1 MKHEAEDA
9 ETIDPP
15 RVASEAITKNKSF
28 RASLDSLNL
37 STLLECSSS
46 THIWCPNMTD
56 GARPEFVVFYAWQSD
71 RASSGTRYFI
81 QEALAAAA
89 EQINS
94 DPDASYRVRIDQ
106 DTQGVPGLCDIPAT
120 ILAKIDA
127 CDGFVCDL
135 TYIATT
141 EAERVGDDEFKP
153 RFCSN
158 PNVLFEL
165 GYAFQLLGDRR
176 MICVMNRHY
185 GPAAEQIFDLAHR
198 RFPITYAWPN
208 TDASKKTVKAE
219 LVKQLVAAI
228 QLLFPLGRRSELS
241 ANEIQATRNKFEA
254 AVRSGAFNGLT
265 RQAAALAIS
274 IVTAGGVRYPS
285 QKLRE
290 QKIQPIRQYGWRPV
304 IRGNSVLAVDNENGE
319 CCGVAELRNDGTILA
334 ADTWVLDPKFHPRQ
348 NHATQIPPL
357 VLESRIIL
365 SVENYLETLRSLKAP
380 LPWHVS
386 ISLLEVKGYWM
397 LLSQVDTTAPF
408 PDANICV
415 EPLIVRNVAEIDT
428 SEKVRAFLRPAIDF
442 IWREFGAEGSP
453 HFTPTGIYTE
463 RLLR

>member
-1 MKHEAEDA
+1 
-9 ETIDPP
+9 
-15 RVASEAITKNKSF
+15 
-28 RASLDSLNL
+28 
-37 STLLECSSS
+37 
-46 THIWCPNMTD
+46 MTN
-56 GARPEFVVFYAWQSD
+56 GARPEFVLFYAWQSD
-71 RASSGTRYFI
+71 RASNATRYFI

-89 EQINS
+89 DQINS
-94 DPDASYRVRIDQ
+94 DPDVPYRVRIDQ

-135 TYIATT
+135 TYIAMTAT
-141 EAERVGDDEFKP
+141 EPDGDDEFKP
-153 RFCSN
+153 RYCSN

-165 GYAFQLLGDRR
+165 GYAFQLLGEGR
-176 MICVMNRHY
+176 IVCVMNRHY

-198 RFPITYAWPN
+198 RFPITYSWPN
-208 TDASKKTVKAE
+208 GSASKKTVKAE
-219 LVKQLVAAI
+219 LLKQLVSAI
-228 QLLFPLGRRSELS
+228 QLLFPLGRRSELP
-241 ANEIQATRNKFEA
+241 ANEIQATRSKFEA
-254 AVRSGAFNGLT
+254 AVRSGGFYGLT

-290 QKIQPIRQYGWRPV
+290 QKIQPIRQYGWHPA
-304 IRGNSVLAVDNENGE
+304 IRGNSVLAVDNEKGD
-319 CCGVAELRNDGTILA
+319 CCGVAELCNDGTILA

-348 NHATQIPPL
+348 NNATQIPPL
-357 VLESRIIL
+357 ILESRIIL
-365 SVENYLETLRSLKAP
+365 SVESYLEALRSLAAP

-408 PDANICV
+408 PDIDICP
-415 EPLIVRNVAEIDT
+415 EPLIVRNIAEIDT

-442 IWREFGAEGSP
+442 IWREFGEEGSP
-453 HFTPTGIYTE
+453 HYTPTGFYTE